1 MTASS
6 LAQQDI
12 ARYRLVNQQIAA
24 TKFQTPAEVVSSLGA
39 IQAQDYLG
47 TLWAIGLRLP
57 AATEKEVELAIANRT
72 IIRTWPL
79 RSTLHF
85 VAAADVHWLLE
96 LTAPRIV
103 STASLRFERYGLDT
117 AVLARIRKVLV
128 KALQGSQQLTRDEIY
143 AVLKRA
149 RISIEGQRGYHILW
163 RMGVDQ
169 VICFGA
175 RRGKQAT
182 FTLLEEWA
190 PKDRKLDRD
199 AALAELAWR
208 YFKGHGPATLQDFVW
223 WSGLK
228 VSDAKAG
235 LAMVSSRLESLTV
248 GEKIYWISA
257 ETPSLNELAPK
268 VHLLPGFDEYLLGY
282 RDRSASLDPAH
293 AQQVQAGSNGM
304 FLGTIIVKGR
314 VVGTWRRELGKK
326 AASVTTNFFRPLTR
340 VEAGALEEAIG
351 GYCEF
356 LELERRHR
364 KVRSEG

>member
-1 MTASS
+1 M
-6 LAQQDI
+6 
-12 ARYRLVNQQIAA
+12 
-24 TKFQTPAEVVSSLGA
+24 
-39 IQAQDYLG
+39 QAQDYLG

-57 AATEKEVELAIANRT
+57 TATEKDVELAMAERT

-117 AVLARIRKVLV
+117 VVLARIRKVLV
-128 KALQGSQQLTRDEIY
+128 KALGGSQQLTRDEIY
-143 AVLKRA
+143 AVLERSG
-149 RISIEGQRGYHILW
+149 ISVEGQRGYHILW
-163 RMGVDQ
+163 RMGVERI
-169 VICFGA
+169 ICFGA

-190 PKDRKLDRD
+190 PRHRKLDRD

-248 GEKIYWISA
+248 GEKIYWMSS
-257 ETPSLNELAPK
+257 EMPSLNRLAPI
-268 VHLLPGFDEYLLGY
+268 VCVLPGFDEYLLGY

-293 AQQVQAGSNGM
+293 AQKVQAGSNGM
-304 FLGTIIVKGR
+304 FLGTIIVNGR
-314 VVGTWRRELGKK
+314 VVGTWRRELGRK
-326 AASVTTNFFRPLTR
+326 AASVITNFFRRPTR
-340 VEAGALEEAIG
+340 EEAGALEAAIG
-351 GYCEF
+351 RYCEF
-356 LELERRHR
+356 LQLERKHW
-364 KVRSEG
+364 KVKREK